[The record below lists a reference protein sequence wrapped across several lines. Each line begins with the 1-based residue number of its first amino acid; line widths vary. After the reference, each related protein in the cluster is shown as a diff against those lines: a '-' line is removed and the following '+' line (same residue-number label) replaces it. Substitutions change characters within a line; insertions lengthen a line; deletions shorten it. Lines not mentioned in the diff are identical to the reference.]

1 MGLSGY
7 RGKVV
12 GGVYDDRLLLKPT
25 PSARALLQDAPLELP
40 YEGAKE
46 MLVADVDDAESLR
59 AVLTAMVDELPETK
73 KKEGTAGKSS
83 CTKWKQNRC

>member
-1 MGLSGY
+1 MASTKDYLNYVLEQLSG
-7 RGKVV
+7 
-12 GGVYDDRLLLKPT
+12 L
-25 PSARALLQDAPLELP
+25 
-40 YEGAKE
+40 
-46 MLVADVDDAESLR
+46 ADVDDAESLR